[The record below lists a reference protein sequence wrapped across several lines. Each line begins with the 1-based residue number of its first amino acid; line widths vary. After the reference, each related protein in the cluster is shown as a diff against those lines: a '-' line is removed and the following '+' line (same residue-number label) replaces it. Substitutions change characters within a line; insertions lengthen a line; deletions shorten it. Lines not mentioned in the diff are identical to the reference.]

1 MNQRNPKGA
10 GSFKQNP
17 DGSVTHR
24 KCVGYKSDGNRKV
37 LTVTASSKSAC
48 LREMK
53 RKQAEWERKQQLNA
67 VTQGLTVEQLCN
79 RHLRYQMEQEELKP
93 KSIDR
98 RECTIDCHIAAYP
111 LGKLQIGCV
120 TSKEIDEHV
129 NRLLRE
135 SKLSASSIEKVL
147 DVLNAAY
154 NWAVARQEL
163 TDNPVTAVKASLQKR
178 IQKLKQ
184 KSANEAD
191 VVVLSPQ
198 EERQFIQEALVRDK
212 TGEYK
217 YSAGLALVLLD
228 QTALR
233 CGELIAL
240 RWGDIDWVSGLLT
253 VEKSSSVVKNRT
265 EDSDMKYIRN
275 VGSTKNEKAR
285 IIKLSDD
292 ALQTLKQI
300 SEASQDIRDD
310 SLIITTKTGRAQ
322 TATNLEHRAAV
333 IFKNAGLGNYSGGLH
348 IFRRTFATRMYERG
362 ARVADI
368 AAYIGDLE
376 STTMQY
382 YIAKRK
388 KFIDSEGKERQIVNF
403 PA

>member
-1 MNQRNPKGA
+1 MGTRNPKGA
-10 GSFKQNP
+10 GSFKQNS

-24 KCVGYKSDGNRKV
+24 KVVGYKADGRRKV
-37 LTVTASSKSAC
+37 LTVTAPSKSAC

-53 RKQAEWERKQQLNA
+53 RKQAEWERKQKWET
-67 VTQGLTVEQLCN
+67 VTQGLTVEDLCN
-79 RHLRYQMEQEELKP
+79 RHLHYQMEQEELKS

-111 LGKLQIGCV
+111 FGKLQIGSV
-120 TSKEIDEHV
+120 TSKEIDEHI
-129 NRLLRE
+129 NQLLRE
-135 SKLSASSIEKVL
+135 GNLSASSIEKVL

-163 TDNPVTAVKASLQKR
+163 TSNPVTPVKASLQKR

-184 KSANEAD
+184 KTANEAD
-191 VVVLSPQ
+191 VIVLSPQ
-198 EERQFIQEALVRDK
+198 EENQFVQEALSKDK
-212 TGEYK
+212 TGQYK
-217 YSAGLALVLLD
+217 YPAGLALVLLD

-233 CGELIAL
+233 CGEMIAL
-240 RWGDIDWVSGLLT
+240 RWGDIDWESGLLT
-253 VEKSSSVVKNRT
+253 VEKSSCVVKDRT
-265 EDSDMKYIRN
+265 KNSDNKYVRSL
-275 VGSTKNEKAR
+275 GTTKNEKAR

-292 ALQTLKQI
+292 AMQTLRWI
-300 SEASQDIRDD
+300 RDVSQDIRED
-310 SLIITTKTGRAQ
+310 SLIVTTKTGRAQ

-333 IFKNAGLGNYSGGLH
+333 IFKNAGLGNYRGGLH

-388 KFIDSEGKERQIVNF
+388 KFIDSEGRERQIVEF